1 MINSRPTSHPES
13 TSACFALQVYVYYE
27 LQSFYQNHKRYALLV
42 LPNIL
47 QTPFLCTPEPCCHL
61 LAVYFRYVRSL
72 VSAQLGGKNKAPNT
86 LGTCAPQQYVNDM
99 ENAVDPSNNAA
110 LIDSAAVDPCGLMP
124 YSYFNDSY
132 VMSQQQ
138 PGGALTVVDM
148 DVSPSCS
155 SSSAYSLAIS

>member
-1 MINSRPTSHPES
+1 MYIMSCRAFIRITRGKHCLFYQ
-13 TSACFALQVYVYYE
+13 TFCILLYSAPLPRCQPFAL
-27 LQSFYQNHKRYALLV
+27 
-42 LPNIL
+42 
-47 QTPFLCTPEPCCHL
+47 
-61 LAVYFRYVRSL
+61 YFRYVRSL

-99 ENAVDPSNNAA
+99 ENAVDPRNGEA
-110 LIDSAAVDPCGLMP
+110 LSDNAAVDPCGLMP

-138 PGGALTVVDM
+138 PGGALTVVDL

-155 SSSAYSLAIS
+155 SSSACSLAVS

>member
-1 MINSRPTSHPES
+1 M
-13 TSACFALQVYVYYE
+13 
-27 LQSFYQNHKRYALLV
+27 
-42 LPNIL
+42 
-47 QTPFLCTPEPCCHL
+47 
-61 LAVYFRYVRSL
+61 RSL

-99 ENAVDPSNNAA
+99 ENAVDPSSNAA
-110 LIDSAAVDPCGLMP
+110 LNDSAAVDPCGLMP

-148 DVSPSCS
+148 DVSPLTFLCM
-155 SSSAYSLAIS
+155 LNCNQLVC